1 MATLPRATTVVSDTA
16 GAVAA
21 GLDTVCILAP
31 VATAADITPRQYGS
45 AQAVYEQHGYCEGV
59 EYCALHASR
68 TRKPFVFVGLPIGT
82 PGAISREDTSGNT
95 NTCDTTL
102 STGSDGVLAEH
113 DGQLTVI
120 DGGVV
125 GTDPIVLGLSM
136 SGGREIKRVRLGTAF
151 SYTIPYFNVIVT
163 FGAGSLTA
171 GETIH
176 TWHGNAPVCDTND
189 LAAAR
194 AALAAG
200 EGAFRSILLIGDLA
214 SDTEADDFLTELDA
228 YETEN
233 ERFIYGRASVYDRL
247 PQAALSNSTWRK
259 SALGT
264 LTFND
269 DVGGDTATRS
279 AGSWITDGF
288 AVGDWVTFSGTASNN
303 VSGKI
308 TTLDATIMG
317 FGAVA
322 LLADEGP
329 VTGAACVGQASIVF
343 DATAETITRSRGSW
357 FTDGFRDADSVTITG
372 TATATNDGTFVI
384 GTLTATVMTL
394 GAGDVDANETAGA
407 ADQTI
412 VTGQTKAAWMAEID
426 AEFASVDDAF
436 RIDLSAGRGRIASPF
451 SGWRLR
457 RPASWAA
464 SIREYQHDVHI
475 ATWRKDDGPTGFDLF
490 DADGVL
496 AEWDDRVDGEAAC
509 AARFTA
515 FRTWANG
522 PRGAFIAQSLT
533 RADDNSLL
541 SQTHN
546 VAVVNVACTVTQL
559 NTENVIGRSLVLND
573 DGTATTDSLNT
584 IATEVNAALELA
596 LLQNRGEGQR
606 ASKAVWTPSADD
618 ILNVPE
624 ALLTGVVELNL
635 NGTIHSVSTQVSV
648 ISGGQ

>member
-1 MATLPRATTVVSDTA
+1 MATLPRATTTVSDTA

-31 VATAADITPRQYGS
+31 VALNPDITPRQYGS
-45 AQAVYEQHGYCEGV
+45 AQAVYEQHGYSEGV

-68 TRKPFVFVGLPIGT
+68 TRKPFIFVGLPIGT
-82 PGAISREDTSGNT
+82 PGTIGREDTSGNT
-95 NTCDTTL
+95 NTCVTTVVAG
-102 STGSDGVLAEH
+102 GSGVLAEH
-113 DGQLTVI
+113 DGVWTVI
-120 DGGVV
+120 DGGTI
-125 GTDPIVLGLSM
+125 GTDQIVLGLSM
-136 SGGREIKRVRLGTAF
+136 SGGRETKRIRLGTAT
-151 SYTIPYFNVIVT
+151 SYVDPYFGVT
-163 FGAGSLTA
+163 TSFGAGDLTE
-171 GETIH
+171 GQTIH
-176 TWHGNAPVCDTND
+176 TWHGSAPKCDPTD

-200 EGAFRSILLIGDLA
+200 EGAFRSILLIGDLTS
-214 SDTEADDFLTELDA
+214 SDDADDFLTELNA

-233 ERFIYGRASVYDRL
+233 ERFVYGRASVYDRI
-247 PQAALSNSTWRK
+247 PQAELGHTTWQK

-264 LTFND
+264 LTFETAT
-269 DVGGDTATRS
+269 DTITRS
-279 AGSWITDGF
+279 AGSWLTDGF

-303 VSGKI
+303 ASGRI
-308 TTLDATIMG
+308 TVLTATVMTTT
-317 FGAVA
+317 AN
-322 LLADEGP
+322 LNNEGP
-329 VTGAACVGQASIVF
+329 VAGAACVGQ
-343 DATAETITRSRGSW
+343 TAIIIDDSSETIERSRGSW
-357 FTDGFRDADSVTITG
+357 FDDGFRDGDSITLAG
-372 TATATNDGTFVI
+372 TNAGTFVI
-384 GTLTATVMTL
+384 STLTATVMTL
-394 GAGDVDANETAGA
+394 GAGDIDSDATFGA
-407 ADQTI
+407 ALITL
-412 VTGQTKAAWMAEID
+412 VAGQTKAAWMAEIA
-426 AEFASVDDAF
+426 AEFASVDAAF
-436 RIDLSAGRGRIASPF
+436 RIDMSAGRGRIASPF
-451 SGWRLR
+451 TGWRLR
-457 RPASWAA
+457 RPAAWAA
-464 SIREYQHDVHI
+464 SIREYQHDLHI

-496 AEWDDRVDGEAAC
+496 AEWDDRVDGEAAS
-509 AARFTA
+509 ANRFTS

-533 RADDNSLL
+533 RADDASLL

-546 VAVVNVACTVTQL
+546 VAVVNLACTTTQI

-584 IATEVNAALELA
+584 IQTEVNAALELA

-635 NGTIHSVSTQVSV
+635 NGTIHSVDTQVSV